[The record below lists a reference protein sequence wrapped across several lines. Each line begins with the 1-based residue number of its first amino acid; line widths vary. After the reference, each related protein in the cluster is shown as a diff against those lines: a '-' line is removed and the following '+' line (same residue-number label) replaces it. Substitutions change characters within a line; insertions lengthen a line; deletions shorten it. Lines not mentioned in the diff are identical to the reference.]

1 MVVEIVEG
9 TQITRDRDRE
19 REREGILYNAYTPC
33 TAVSVIFSQQKY
45 CYTSFIHTL
54 HFLL

>member
-19 REREGILYNAYTPC
+19 RERER
-33 TAVSVIFSQQKY
+33 VSF
-45 CYTSFIHTL
+45 TMLTL
-54 HFLL
+54 HAQL